1 MTLFLLRRLAFILPQ
16 LFVVIVGTFVLL
28 RALDVD
34 PVSKIAGSFA
44 TPETTAQVEASL
56 GLDRSL
62 GAQLQSY
69 LGGLVQGDLGES
81 WTTNE
86 PVTSEIAKRFPVTIQ
101 LIGLGFGI
109 AVLLAIPLGRSS
121 AANPT
126 RRREKITTV
135 YALFA
140 GAQPDFWW
148 GLIFAFVFFFKLGW
162 LPAPLGILNTGVSGP
177 SGPTNFILIDTLVH
191 GEFDLFLSA
200 LKHFVL
206 PVMTMTFV
214 LTGPILKIMRQAALD
229 VHESEYVLYANA
241 AGFSGKVTKKMIT
254 RNSFAPVLTVI
265 GILFGFSLGGA
276 VLIETVFS
284 LNGIGRYALQSTLN
298 VDFPAIQG
306 AVIVMTAFSLL
317 IYLTMDT
324 AYALLDP
331 RVRYSRV

>member
-1 MTLFLLRRLAFILPQ
+1 MILFFLRRLAFIIPQ
-16 LFVVIVGTFVLL
+16 LFFVIVGCFVLL

-34 PVSKIAGSFA
+34 PVVKIAGSFA
-44 TPETTAQVEASL
+44 APEVLEQIEASL

-62 GAQLQSY
+62 GAQLSSF
-69 LGGLVQGDLGES
+69 LGDLVQGDFGES
-81 WTTNE
+81 WTTKE
-86 PVTSEIAKRFPVTIQ
+86 PVTSEIAERFPVTIQ

-121 AANPT
+121 AANPG
-126 RRREKITTV
+126 RRREKLTTI

-148 GLIFAFVFFFKLGW
+148 GLIFAFIFFFKLGW
-162 LPAPLGILNTGVSGP
+162 LPAPLGILDTGVMGP
-177 SGPTNFILIDTLVH
+177 TGPTNFILIDTLIH
-191 GEFDLFLSA
+191 GEFDLFVSA

-206 PVMTMTFV
+206 PVMTIAFV

-241 AGFSGKVTKKMIT
+241 AGFSRKVTKKMVT
-254 RNSFAPVLTVI
+254 RNSFAPVLTVT

-298 VDFPAIQG
+298 IDFPAIQG
-306 AVIVMTAFSLL
+306 AVIVMTAFSLF
-317 IYLTMDT
+317 IYLVMDT

-331 RVRYSRV
+331 RVRYSRA